1 MAVGQAYVTTSC
13 SGPWLLACPH
23 RSGSVMSDLSR
34 EMSRDVKVSAVV
46 GRLLPFDD
54 GLTETQ
60 PIDLDDIA
68 RGMQRA
74 TLSPSPPVA
83 A

>member
-1 MAVGQAYVTTSC
+1 
-13 SGPWLLACPH
+13 
-23 RSGSVMSDLSR
+23 MSDLPR
-34 EMSRDVKVSAVV
+34 EMSRDVKVSVVV